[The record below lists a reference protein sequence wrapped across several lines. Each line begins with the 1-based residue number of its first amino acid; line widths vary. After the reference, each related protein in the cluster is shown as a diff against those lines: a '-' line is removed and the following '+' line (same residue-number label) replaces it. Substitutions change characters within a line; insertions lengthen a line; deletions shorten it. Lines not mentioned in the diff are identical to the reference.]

1 MTSQAKPKQKIRR
14 APFRIAEQ
22 YSHRNIF
29 QRKSKKNGCKN
40 EFFGA
45 GNIAAGDPPGS
56 GTTLLPSG
64 NMERPRR
71 RRVPHYQLLLLW
83 RRASLLTFPQQ
94 GLALSFCINI
104 IWVSQSSLF
113 YYWVLF
119 CLEFS
124 FFQTTFTKTILL
136 EANKI
141 AISEKVLPPNIQ
153 LSCNPRPLDKLE
165 KPCQLIHMF
174 GDFQSL
180 ILMHQ
185 KYMAVNELKII
196 PPPNADQLAMSCF
209 SLTSNLEFEFGY
221 AAVLRESFVTQ

>member
-29 QRKSKKNGCKN
+29 QRKSKKNECKN

-83 RRASLLTFPQQ
+83 RRASLLSFPQQ
-94 GLALSFCINI
+94 GFPLSFSI
-104 IWVSQSSLF
+104 IGSLKVVFF

-119 CLEFS
+119 CF
-124 FFQTTFTKTILL
+124 
-136 EANKI
+136 
-141 AISEKVLPPNIQ
+141 
-153 LSCNPRPLDKLE
+153 
-165 KPCQLIHMF
+165 
-174 GDFQSL
+174 
-180 ILMHQ
+180 
-185 KYMAVNELKII
+185 
-196 PPPNADQLAMSCF
+196 
-209 SLTSNLEFEFGY
+209 
-221 AAVLRESFVTQ
+221 